1 MENNDFYPSCKI
13 EDLGIGSFSL
23 VENFIRN
30 SGLIF
35 DGFAGGEDDPLDLL
49 RDKLLR
55 NKAKIFVI
63 YVENEIVS
71 YSVLFSKRSTI
82 SKTSYDWHIAYVYVD
97 AAIRRKK
104 VGEKMLRFLINFASK
119 TKANEISLYASDDNL
134 PAIQLYRKLGFQ
146 EHKFIANYI
155 WFKLNLNLFRKLTGT

>member
-1 MENNDFYPSCKI
+1 MESNDFYPSYKI

-35 DGFAGGEDDPLDLL
+35 DGFVGGKGDSLDLL

-55 NKAKIFVI
+55 NKAKIFII

-82 SKTSYDWHIAYVYVD
+82 SKTSYDWHLAYVYVD
-97 AAIRRKK
+97 ATIRRKK